1 VRLVAVDTSTGLAS
15 VALFENGELIA
26 EDVRHV
32 TQHGESLLPA
42 IDALFVREKWEPASV
57 GRWAVDVGPGSFTGL
72 RIGLATIRGVLLV
85 TGAEL
90 VAVTSL
96 DVLAHGL
103 PFHDVNDVNAVV
115 VSLLGAGKGE
125 LFVQAKKAGRVL
137 VAPTYL
143 RVGDVARAVQELEPG
158 SRVVVAGEAASQV
171 DWSSISRAVELRV
184 ESPHDWP
191 RASVVGRMALTADPV
206 ADADALEP
214 LYIRPPDITMPKPRV
229 PSA

>member
-1 VRLVAVDTSTGLAS
+1 MRLVAVDTSTGLAS

-42 IDALFVREKWEPASV
+42 IDALFAREKWEPASI

-72 RIGLATIRGVLLV
+72 RIGLATIRGVLFV

-90 VAVTSL
+90 VAVSSL

-103 PFHDVNDVNAVV
+103 PPRDVNDVV

-125 LFVQAKKAGRVL
+125 LFVKARKAGRVL

-171 DWSSISRAVELRV
+171 DWSSISREVELRV

-206 ADADALEP
+206 ADVDALEP

-229 PSA
+229 SPA